1 MRQHE
6 VIDVHAH
13 VVPPSLLDH
22 VRARAESLPSVK
34 LSQTDDGR
42 TLIALPRSA
51 SLGAPRPPIPGL
63 LDIKSAM
70 TRMDEQ
76 GIDLAIVSIWPDLL
90 GSLLPAAESV
100 AWAAC
105 VNDSLLDVVDGQDRL
120 RALACVPLQS
130 DQPAAEVD
138 RAKGLGFIG
147 IEIGTRVL
155 EHELDSEHLDQF
167 WRACAELAMPVFI
180 HPLFYGG
187 DPRLADNKPYG
198 LANSIGRV
206 NDTTIA
212 ISRLLL
218 AGVPLKYPGLQ
229 IIVAH
234 GGGAVPYLIG
244 RIGNIHT
251 LNPEYADPYE
261 GFSHLHFD
269 SVIFDPETLEYLIAK
284 AGPTHVLLGSDY
296 PFANGDPHP
305 TKIVTDARVD
315 DEARGLVFGGN
326 ASRIFG
332 LGGPA

>member
-13 VVPPSLLDH
+13 VVPPSLVDH
-22 VRARAESLPSVK
+22 IRARAESLPSVR

-42 TLIALPRSA
+42 TLIALPRSTA
-51 SLGAPRPPIPGL
+51 LGAPRPPIPGL
-63 LDIKSAM
+63 LDIESAV

-76 GIDLAIVSIWPDLL
+76 GIDLAIISMWPDLL
-90 GSLLPAAESV
+90 GSLLPPAESV

-105 VNDSLLDVVDGQDRL
+105 INDSLMEVVDGQDRL

-130 DQPAAEVD
+130 DQPAAEVE
-138 RAKGLGFIG
+138 RAKTLGFIG

-167 WRACAELAMPVFI
+167 WHACAELAMPVFI

-198 LANSIGRV
+198 LANGIGRV

-218 AGVPLKYPGLQ
+218 AGVPLKFPGLQ
-229 IIVAH
+229 LIVAH

-244 RIGNIHT
+244 RIGNMQT
-251 LNPEYADPYE
+251 LNPEYADPYD

-269 SVIFDPETLEYLIAK
+269 SVIFDPDTLEYLIAK

-296 PFANGDPHP
+296 PFANGDPRP
-305 TKIVTDARVD
+305 TKIVNDARVD
-315 DEARGLVFGGN
+315 NEARGLVFGGN
-326 ASRIFG
+326 ANRIFG
-332 LGGPA
+332 LAGQA

>member
-1 MRQHE
+1 MRRRE

-13 VVPPSLLDH
+13 VVPPGLVGR
-22 VRARAESLPSVK
+22 VRTMSESLPSVT

-42 TLIALPRSA
+42 TLIALPRSVA
-51 SLGAPRPPIPGL
+51 LGAPRPPIPGL
-63 LDIKSAM
+63 LDMKS
-70 TRMDEQ
+70 TVTCMDDQ

-90 GSLLPAAESV
+90 GSLLPSDESV

-105 VNDSLLDVVDGQDRL
+105 VNDSLLEVVDGQDRL

-130 DQPAAEVD
+130 DQPAAEVE
-138 RAKGLGFIG
+138 RAKMLGFVG
-147 IEIGTRVL
+147 VEIGTRVL
-155 EHELDSEHLDQF
+155 EHELDSDHLDQF
-167 WRACAELAMPVFI
+167 WHACAELAMPVFI

-198 LANSIGRV
+198 LANSIGRM

-218 AGVPLKYPGLQ
+218 AGVPLKHPGLQ
-229 IIVAH
+229 LIVAH

-244 RIGNIHT
+244 RIGNVHT
-251 LNPEYADPYE
+251 LNPEYADPYA

-269 SVIFDPETLEYLIAK
+269 SVIFDAEILEYLIAK
-284 AGPTHVLLGSDY
+284 AGRTHVLLGSDY

-315 DEARGLVFGGN
+315 EETRA
-326 ASRIFG
+326 
-332 LGGPA
+332 